1 VGEVKTYI
9 REDLTLLAYF
19 LSRFIGR
26 VARDSGSIADM
37 EVELEQWLADHGA
50 AVLPDVPEDNPN
62 PILYPQHDLSEA
74 DTATLDFYEAV
85 FALRDFRDPKIDRL
99 AEVLNGYDQKVLIFT
114 QYRATAD
121 YVHRTLVDN
130 ESSPMT
136 MENSAVVKGGD
147 ENKQDIIKRF
157 APEAS
162 GYQQTLAESDET
174 GCSTWSRQIL
184 LVKG

>member
-1 VGEVKTYI
+1 
-9 REDLTLLAYF
+9 
-19 LSRFIGR
+19 
-26 VARDSGSIADM
+26 
-37 EVELEQWLADHGA
+37 
-50 AVLPDVPEDNPN
+50 
-62 PILYPQHDLSEA
+62 
-74 DTATLDFYEAV
+74 LDFYEAV

-162 GYQQTLAESDET
+162 GYQQTLAESDEEVAVR
-174 GCSTWSRQIL
+174 GRDRYS
-184 LVKG
+184 